1 MERLVTPARQRVAAI
16 VALACLAC
24 AACGSTTTDSTLRR
38 TYIDH
43 NGSGVLVRGP
53 GEPLVD
59 RTALARRSRA
69 TRTLAVF
76 AQLTDAHVVD
86 EESPARVEWLDRLG
100 APYTSAFRPQEALTP
115 QVLDAAVMTLN
126 ELRPQAVVETGDLI
140 DNDQANELD
149 QALRVLRG
157 GRVDPNSGAPGY
169 QGVQSAS
176 DPDPVYYRPDV
187 DPPRYVGLLAAA
199 QRPFVSPG
207 LGARWYPV
215 LGNHD
220 VLVQGN
226 YAPSRETEAIAR
238 GPRKLVQFDRAAVA
252 AARAGDFAAVRRLL
266 AHGIPGRTVRVRAD
280 ARRHELA
287 ATEVVRRLRAASG
300 IGGRGP
306 LLDYAFDIGRDVR
319 GIVLDTIRRDG
330 GASGLVRAAQVAWL
344 RRELRAA
351 RKRWVLVF
359 SHSALTS
366 TAGGDAVLA
375 LLDADRRVVAA
386 IHGDTHR
393 NSIEPRASAAGGYWL
408 VGTSSLVDYPQQV
421 RAFRL
426 AQTAHGRVVLQ
437 TWMLN
442 TDSHVRLATISRR
455 LAYLDFQG
463 GRPQGFAGRRAD
475 RNANLYR

>member
-1 MERLVTPARQRVAAI
+1 MGGAGGRASCAPAPAAGAPTTTARGPGRRRGHPGSVPPCSIRRRGRLACGLAA
-16 VALACLAC
+16 ALALC
-24 AACGSTTTDSTLRR
+24 AGCSGGRPASDSTLER
-38 TYIDH
+38 TLRDR
-43 NGSGVLVRGP
+43 NGDGVLETTK
-53 GEPLVD
+53 GEPLLD
-59 RTALARRSRA
+59 RTELAPRSRP
-69 TRTLAVF
+69 TETLAVF

-100 APYTSAFRPQEALTP
+100 APFTSAFRPQEALTG
-115 QVLDAAVMTLN
+115 QVLDAAVLALN
-126 ELRPQAVVETGDLI
+126 QLRPEAVVETGDLI

-199 QRPFVSPG
+199 ERPFVSPG
-207 LGARWYPV
+207 LRARWYPV

-226 YAPSRETEAIAR
+226 YAPSRETEAIAS
-238 GPRKLVQFDRAAVA
+238 GARKLVQFDRAAVA

-280 ARRHELA
+280 VRRRELA

-306 LLDYAFDIGRDVR
+306 LLDYTFDIGRDVR

-330 GASGLVRAAQVAWL
+330 GASGLV
-344 RRELRAA
+344 
-351 RKRWVLVF
+351 
-359 SHSALTS
+359 
-366 TAGGDAVLA
+366 
-375 LLDADRRVVAA
+375 
-386 IHGDTHR
+386 
-393 NSIEPRASAAGGYWL
+393 
-408 VGTSSLVDYPQQV
+408 
-421 RAFRL
+421 
-426 AQTAHGRVVLQ
+426 
-437 TWMLN
+437 
-442 TDSHVRLATISRR
+442 
-455 LAYLDFQG
+455 
-463 GRPQGFAGRRAD
+463 
-475 RNANLYR
+475 